1 MTNDAP
7 ARTGRIRSATIDC
20 FPPNGVPYPKFLV
33 RGSSWRVFDG
43 HALRARIT
51 EKLLVCSRDE
61 ARSGRG
67 SAKVWLFERTRCNAR
82 RTERLKSG
90 ARRR

>member
-7 ARTGRIRSATIDC
+7 ARMGRIRSATIDC

-51 EKLLVCSRDE
+51 EKLLVSGTTAAETRHAAVGV
-61 ARSGRG
+61 AR
-67 SAKVWLFERTRCNAR
+67 
-82 RTERLKSG
+82 KSG
-90 ARRR
+90 YSSAPDATQGAPSA